1 MFRQYRPEA
10 QWGWKELFL
19 NRIMYSLDTLVWMKT
34 KDAQKKAPLH
44 RPKLFTP
51 SFMPQHSEPGQIS
64 KGAEVHTV
72 DEIKDLLSRPRV
84 NK

>member
-1 MFRQYRPEA
+1 M
-10 QWGWKELFL
+10 ELFL
-19 NRIMYSLDTLVWMKT
+19 NRIMFSLDTLVWMKT

-44 RPKLFTP
+44 RPKIFTP

-64 KGAEVHTV
+64 KGAEVHTT
-72 DEIKDLLSRPRV
+72 DEIDRLLKLPRK